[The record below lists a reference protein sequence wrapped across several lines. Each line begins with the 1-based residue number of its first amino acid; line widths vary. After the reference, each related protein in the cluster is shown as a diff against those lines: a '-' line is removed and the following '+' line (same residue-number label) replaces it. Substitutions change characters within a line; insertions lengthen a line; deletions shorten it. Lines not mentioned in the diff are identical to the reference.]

1 MNSKQKHNIEQ
12 LQFMMEIACFDAVFD
27 ILKFQDAS
35 TLHFQV
41 RCFLGFIRS
50 SRTACCETFVHI
62 IEKMTYKPCV

>member
-41 RCFLGFIRS
+41 RFFFR
-50 SRTACCETFVHI
+50 F
-62 IEKMTYKPCV
+62 Y

>member
-12 LQFMMEIACFDAVFD
+12 LQFMMEMACFDAVFD

-41 RCFLGFIRS
+41 RIF
-50 SRTACCETFVHI
+50 FVLLDHRGLHAVKHSCI
-62 IEKMTYKPCV
+62 